1 MTSLRRRATPMWLS
15 GESQAASV
23 GVRMIS
29 APSASSTTCFSWL
42 IFSGIVMMTRYPRTA
57 AASAMPMPVLP
68 EVGSMSVKLREDGT
82 DEALL
87 GLCKRWSI
95 TSNNQVEDQQEKAWV
110 VDVLTAKGA
119 VALKPLGRYMKS
131 APQLSYALAVM
142 GAVADKAQVLELV
155 DPILADETPGYT
167 RDPERRLDLIRW
179 LGEWKDGGAD
189 AAKRLVPYLKDFDQN
204 VRVAAADAIADADPA
219 LTADALLA
227 AFLRPEEESGRF
239 RKHRRL
245 AAHRPG
251 GRLRDCGRRPP
262 GTIAVDA
269 PGLTRGSARGSPTAR
284 RRENRRGAYVC
295 TRAPEAQR
303 QRRRRAPQPLHPPER
318 QRRRALRSRFTSRPR
333 GSA

>member
-1 MTSLRRRATPMWLS
+1 MVFGLFSKEKSLQRTIERATNKLAQ
-15 GESQAASV
+15 QADRWGA
-23 GVRMIS
+23 
-29 APSASSTTCFSWL
+29 L
-42 IFSGIVMMTRYPRTA
+42 
-57 AASAMPMPVLP
+57 
-68 EVGSMSVKLREDGT
+68 EKLREDGT

-110 VDVLTAKGA
+110 VDVLTAKGV

-131 APQLSYALAVM
+131 APQLSYALAVV

-227 AFLRPEEESGRF
+227 AFIRPEEESGRF
-239 RKHRRL
+239 RKRIAEIL
-245 AAHRPG
+245 AKHKHPLGDHAATVASLLIGPVAG
-251 GRLRDCGRRPP
+251 F
-262 GTIAVDA
+262 AVSA
-269 PGLTRGSARGSPTAR
+269 GLL
-284 RRENRRGAYVC
+284 V
-295 TRAPEAQR
+295 
-303 QRRRRAPQPLHPPER
+303 ER
-318 QRRRALRSRFTSRPR
+318 
-333 GSA
+333 